1 MLRLIVGSSLKY
13 RFIVV
18 AIAAA
23 LVLIGIDEMRDM
35 PIDVF
40 PEFAP
45 PIVEIQT
52 PCLGLSPTE
61 VEALVTIPLEHALAG
76 IPQLDYLRSKSVTDL
91 SSVKLVFER
100 DADPMTAR
108 QRVQEGMALVM
119 EVIPKDVGPPV
130 MLQPLSA
137 TARFMKIGL
146 RSDKLSVVDQSM
158 IAYWTIRPRLLA
170 VPGVANVA
178 IWGERIEM
186 LQVQVE
192 PDRLQENGI
201 TVQEVLDVTSDALE
215 AGLMSH
221 SEGAVIGTGGFI
233 DGPNQRFSVR
243 HVLAIVDPA
252 ELGEVPIGKKKKNGE
267 PLALQDVAQMKWGHQ
282 PLVGDAVINGG
293 PGLLL
298 IVEKF
303 PWANTLQVT
312 KGVDAALDAL
322 RPGLP
327 DLEIDAN
334 IFRPATFVE
343 MSIHNLTSS
352 LLMGCVLLVLVLAV
366 FLYEWRI
373 ALISCIAMPVSL
385 ITAIIV
391 LYLRGTTINTMILA
405 GFVIALGDIVDDA
418 IIDIENVVRRLREH
432 RRMGGRKSVARVIL
446 EASLEVRHAIVYAT
460 LIEVLA
466 LLPVFFLEGL
476 SGAFFRP
483 LAMSYALAMLASM
496 AVALTLTPALG
507 LILLS
512 RAPLS
517 DRESPLVRWL
527 QRGYT
532 RILAAIVPR
541 PISVYAGVAA
551 IAVAG
556 VLVLPRLGQ
565 SLLPDFKERDF
576 LMHWLTEPGTS
587 AEEEVR
593 ITTQAN
599 KELTQISGVRNFGAH
614 IGQALIMDEVYGVYF
629 GENWISI
636 DPKVDYDKTLAAIQ
650 EAVDGYPGLHRDV
663 QTYLKERIREVLT
676 GSPAAITIR
685 IFGEDLAVLRAK
697 ADEVKESIAKINGIV
712 DLKVESQKEIPQ
724 IDVRVDLAAANRYG
738 VKPGDVRR
746 TAAALVTGTE
756 AGDIFRDGKAYDVN
770 VWSTPE
776 CRNSV
781 DAIRDLRIDTP
792 RAGQVRLA
800 SLADVDIVPTPN
812 HIDRWQM
819 KRKIDV
825 RANVR
830 GRDLGS
836 VVGDVKQALAGVQ
849 FPAEYHPELL
859 GEYAEREKAQHNMR
873 LLAVLAA
880 GGILLILQVS
890 FMSWRLAT
898 LAFLALPAALVGG
911 VLAAY
916 FGDGVISLGS
926 LVGFLTVL
934 GIAARNGIMLISHY
948 QHLENEEGEAFGHQ
962 LIIRGA
968 RERISPIMMTALT
981 TALALLP
988 LLVAGTIPGHEIEHP
1003 MAVVILGGLI
1013 TSTLLNLFVVPSLYL
1028 RFGGS
1033 GKQPKNGNEVKAVA

>member
-1 MLRLIVGSSLKY
+1 MLRWIVGSSLKY
-13 RFIVV
+13 RFIVL

-23 LVLIGIDEMRDM
+23 LMLVGVDQMRHM
-35 PIDVF
+35 PVDVF

-45 PIVEIQT
+45 PIVEVQT

-61 VEALVTIPLEHALAG
+61 VEGLVTIPIEQALAG
-76 IPQLDYLRSKSVTDL
+76 IPGLDIMRSKSVTDL
-91 SSVKLVFER
+91 SSVKMIFKR
-100 DADPMTAR
+100 STDPMAAR
-108 QRVQEGMALVM
+108 QRVQEGMALLIG
-119 EVIPKDVGPPV
+119 VIPADVGPPV

-146 RSDKLSVVDQSM
+146 SSKKLSVIDQSM
-158 IAYWTIRPRLLA
+158 IAYWTIRPRLLS

-178 IWGERIEM
+178 IWGERIQM
-186 LQVQVE
+186 PQVQVE
-192 PDRLQENGI
+192 PARLRENGV
-201 TVQEVLDVTSDALE
+201 TVEQVMEATSDALE

-221 SEGAVIGTGGFI
+221 SEGAMIGTGGFI
-233 DGPNQRFSVR
+233 DTPNQRLGIR
-243 HVLAIVDPA
+243 HVLPIVTPEDLA
-252 ELGEVPIGKKKKNGE
+252 EVTIEERDGKPVRLK
-267 PLALQDVAQMKWGHQ
+267 DVAQVVEGHQ

-312 KGVDAALDAL
+312 KGVDEALAAME
-322 RPGLP
+322 PGLP
-327 DLEIDAN
+327 DLDIDAQ

-343 MSIHNLTSS
+343 MSIHNLSNS
-352 LLMGCVLLVLVLAV
+352 LLMGCLLLILVLAA

-373 ALISCIAMPVSL
+373 ALISCVAMPLSL
-385 ITAIIV
+385 MAAMIV

-432 RRMGGRKSVARVIL
+432 RRLGGKKSVARVIL

-466 LLPVFFLEGL
+466 LMPVFFLQGL
-476 SGAFFRP
+476 SGAFFQP
-483 LAMSYALAMLASM
+483 LAISYALSLLASM
-496 AVALTLTPALG
+496 AVALTVTPALG

-512 RAPLS
+512 KAPLS

-532 RILAAIVPR
+532 RMLQGIVPR
-541 PISVYAGVAA
+541 PRVVYGSVAA
-551 IAVAG
+551 VVLAG
-556 VLVLPRLGQ
+556 VLVVPRLGS
-565 SLLPDFKERDF
+565 SLLPEFKERDF

-587 AEEEVR
+587 AGEEAR
-593 ITTQAN
+593 ITAQAY
-599 KELTQISGVRNFGAH
+599 KELSTIPGVRNFGSH

-629 GENWISI
+629 GENWISV
-636 DPKVDYDKTLAAIQ
+636 DPKVDYDKTRDAIQ
-650 EAVDGYPGLHRDV
+650 AAVDGYPGVQRDV

-676 GSPAAITIR
+676 GSPTAITIR
-685 IFGEDLAVLRAK
+685 IFGEDLKVLRAK
-697 ADEVKESIAKINGIV
+697 ADEVKTAMENIPGVV
-712 DLKVESQKEIPQ
+712 DLKVETQKEIPQ
-724 IDVRVDLAAANRYG
+724 IDVKVDLAAAEHYG

-746 TAAALVTGTE
+746 TAAAMVTGTE
-756 AGDIFRDGKAYDVN
+756 VGDIFRDGKAYDVN

-776 CRNSV
+776 NRNSV
-781 DAIRDLRIDTP
+781 GAIRNLMIDTP
-792 RAGQVRLA
+792 RAGQVQLA
-800 SLADVDIVPTPN
+800 SLADVKIVPTPN

-836 VVGDVKQALAGVQ
+836 VVKDVKGHLAQVKFDEG
-849 FPAEYHPELL
+849 YHPEML
-859 GEYAEREKAQHNMR
+859 GEYAERQAAQHKMR
-873 LLAVLAA
+873 FLTILSAV
-880 GGILLILQVS
+880 GILLILQAS
-890 FMSWRLAT
+890 FMNWRLAI
-898 LAFLALPAALVGG
+898 LGFLALPAALVGG
-911 VLAAY
+911 ILGAY
-916 FGDGVISLGS
+916 FGDGVISLGT

-948 QHLENEEGEAFGHQ
+948 QHLEKEEGEPFGPG
-962 LIIRGA
+962 LVIRGA

-981 TALALLP
+981 TALALAP
-988 LLVAGTIPGHEIEHP
+988 LLIAGSIPGHEIEHP
-1003 MAVVILGGLI
+1003 MAIVILGGLI

-1028 RFGGS
+1028 RFGAGGRRS
-1033 GKQPKNGNEVKAVA
+1033 GDTSSAAEAVV

>member
-1 MLRLIVGSSLKY
+1 MLRWIVGSSLKY

-23 LVLIGIDEMRDM
+23 LTLIGLDQMRDM

-52 PCLGLSPTE
+52 PCLGLSPSE
-61 VEALVTIPLEHALAG
+61 VEALVTIPLEQALAG
-76 IPQLDYLRSKSVTDL
+76 VPEIDYLRSKSVTDL
-91 SSVKLVFER
+91 SSVKLIFKR
-100 DADPMTAR
+100 SADPMEAR
-108 QRVQEGMALVM
+108 QHVQEGLSLVL

-146 RSDKLSVVDQSM
+146 RSDKLSVIDQSM

-170 VPGVANVA
+170 VNGVANVA

-186 LQVQVE
+186 LQVQVD
-192 PDRLQENGI
+192 PDRLKTEDL
-201 TVQEVLDVTSDALE
+201 TVQEVMDVTSDALE

-221 SEGAVIGTGGFI
+221 SDGAVIGTGGFI
-233 DGPNQRFSVR
+233 DGPNQRLSVR
-243 HVLAIVDPA
+243 HKLPIVDPTT
-252 ELGEVPIGKKKKNGE
+252 LGEIPIAERDGK
-267 PLALQDVAQMKWGHQ
+267 PLYLNQVADMVWGHQ

-312 KGVDAALDAL
+312 KGVDEALAALA
-322 RPGLP
+322 PGLP
-327 DLEIDAN
+327 DLEIDSK

-343 MSIHNLTSS
+343 MSIKNLSTS
-352 LLMGCVLLVLVLAV
+352 LLIGCMLLILVLAA

-373 ALISCIAMPVSL
+373 ALISCVAMPVSL
-385 ITAIIV
+385 ITAMIV
-391 LYLRGTTINTMILA
+391 LYVRGTTINTMILA

-418 IIDIENVVRRLREH
+418 IIDIENVVRRLREQ
-432 RRMGGRKSVARVIL
+432 RKLGERKSVARVIL

-483 LAMSYALAMLASM
+483 LAMSYALALLASM

-532 RILAAIVPR
+532 HILHQIVPR
-541 PISVYAGVAA
+541 PKVVYG
-551 IAVAG
+551 G
-556 VLVLPRLGQ
+556 VLAVVLAGIVVVPRLGQ

-587 AEEEVR
+587 SGEEVR

-599 KELTQISGVRNFGAH
+599 KELLTIPGVRNFGAH

-636 DPKVDYDKTLAAIQ
+636 DPSVDYDKTLAAVQ

-676 GSPAAITIR
+676 GSPTAITVR
-685 IFGEDLAVLRAK
+685 IFGEDLKVLRDK
-697 ADEVKESIAKINGIV
+697 ADEVKKNFEEIPGIV
-712 DLKVESQKEIPQ
+712 DLKVEAQKEIAQ
-724 IDVRVDLAAANRYG
+724 IDVKVDLAKAEYYG

-746 TAAALVTGTE
+746 TAAAMVTGTE
-756 AGDIFRDGKAYDVN
+756 VGDIFRDGKAYDVN
-770 VWSTPE
+770 VWSVPK

-781 DAIRDLRIDTP
+781 YSIRDLAIDTP
-792 RAGQVRLA
+792 RHGQVRLA
-800 SLADVDIVPTPN
+800 DLASVDVVPTPN

-836 VVGDVKQALAGVQ
+836 VVGDVKAKLAGVE

-859 GEYAEREKAQHNMR
+859 GEYAERQKAQGKMR
-873 LLAVLAA
+873 ILTILSAI
-880 GGILLILQVS
+880 GILLILQAS
-890 FMSWRLAT
+890 FLNWKLAI
-898 LAFLALPAALVGG
+898 LGFLALPAALVGG

-916 FGDGVISLGS
+916 FGDGIISLGS

-948 QHLENEEGEAFGHQ
+948 QHLENEEGEPFGPG
-962 LIIRGA
+962 LVIRGA
-968 RERISPIMMTALT
+968 RERISPIMMTAFT
-981 TALALLP
+981 TALALMP
-988 LLVAGTIPGHEIEHP
+988 LLVAGSIPGHEIEHP
-1003 MAVVILGGLI
+1003 MAIVIMGGLI
-1013 TSTLLNLFVVPSLYL
+1013 TSTLLNLFVIPSLYL
-1028 RFGGS
+1028 RFATPARRAEGG
-1033 GKQPKNGNEVKAVA
+1033 GAAA